1 MRNAGAQRVRAR
13 QARAAQA
20 PAHQGPVHQDPGL
33 QPERTL
39 LSWTRTLMLM
49 LVVGGFFIRWAP
61 YHGAAVL
68 WLFGAAALTSAGVWA
83 GQRRR
88 YARAGAGIAAEQYPP
103 ALGGA
108 AALAAAV
115 TALGGVAL
123 VLVLL

>member
-1 MRNAGAQRVRAR
+1 MSRTHA
-13 QARAAQA
+13 
-20 PAHQGPVHQDPGL
+20 DPGL

-61 YHGAAVL
+61 YYGAVVL
-68 WLFGAAALTSAGVWA
+68 GLFGAAALVAVGVWA

-88 YARAGAGIAAEQYPP
+88 YALADAGIAAEQYPP
-103 ALGGA
+103 AVGGA
-108 AALAAAV
+108 LSLSLAV
-115 TALGGVAL
+115 MGLGGVAL

>member
-1 MRNAGAQRVRAR
+1 MNRT
-13 QARAAQA
+13 
-20 PAHQGPVHQDPGL
+20 HEDPGL

-61 YHGAAVL
+61 SYGAVVL
-68 WLFGAAALTSAGVWA
+68 WLFGAAALVAAGVWA

-88 YARAGAGIAAEQYPP
+88 YALADAGITSEQYPP
-103 ALGGA
+103 AVGGA
-108 AALAAAV
+108 LSLCLAV
-115 TALGGVAL
+115 MSLGGVAL